1 MNLLPILPSR
11 PGLMSGIFIADMFHT
26 IAKAS
31 SIIFE
36 ISKNCWCKNFWIRK
50 AESADSISVEQVEK
64 EEYCNDT
71 FNKQPESQYLEET
84 APGIESTNNS
94 ILLAVAINHN
104 NLSSE
109 DIPLQTSRG
118 YAEITFPR
126 KAWHKCH
133 FHFTQINTNLWA
145 FFYQ

>member
-1 MNLLPILPSR
+1 M
-11 PGLMSGIFIADMFHT
+11 
-26 IAKAS
+26 
-31 SIIFE
+31 
-36 ISKNCWCKNFWIRK
+36 
-50 AESADSISVEQVEK
+50 EQVEK
-64 EEYCNDT
+64 EEYCNDA

-84 APGIESTNNS
+84 ALGIESTNNS

-133 FHFTQINTNLWA
+133 FHFTQINTNL
-145 FFYQ
+145 